1 MLRNQNYRRTS
12 GWTELK
18 APSGRARAP
27 ITWNFDIKKMVC
39 FTFLMFLVNSFQ
51 TTCNV
56 NSNMLFL
63 IWTDYLLQMIRLEER
78 GKWK

>member
-1 MLRNQNYRRTS
+1 MDGAHSTLRQGQGSNN
-12 GWTELK
+12 LD
-18 APSGRARAP
+18 
-27 ITWNFDIKKMVC
+27 FDIKKMVC
-39 FTFLMFLVNSFQ
+39 FTFLMFSVNSFQ

-63 IWTDYLLQMIRLEER
+63 IWTDYLLQMIRLGER